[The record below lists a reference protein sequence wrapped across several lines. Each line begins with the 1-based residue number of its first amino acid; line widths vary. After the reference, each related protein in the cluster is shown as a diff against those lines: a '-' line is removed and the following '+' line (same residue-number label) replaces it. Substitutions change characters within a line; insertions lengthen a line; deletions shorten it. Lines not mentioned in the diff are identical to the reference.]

1 MQHFKFFTAVASV
14 VVTEET
20 TTVGKLMANIW
31 IGDKSFSKGRK
42 LATLTSTQSNSQL
55 FYYAEFLSSLCSFA
69 PDRDEEE
76 DAAVASPFKVQGFFR
91 DPLLRL

>member
-55 FYYAEFLSSLCSFA
+55 YYYAEFLSSLCSFA

-76 DAAVASPFKVQGFFR
+76 DAAVASPFKVLGFFR